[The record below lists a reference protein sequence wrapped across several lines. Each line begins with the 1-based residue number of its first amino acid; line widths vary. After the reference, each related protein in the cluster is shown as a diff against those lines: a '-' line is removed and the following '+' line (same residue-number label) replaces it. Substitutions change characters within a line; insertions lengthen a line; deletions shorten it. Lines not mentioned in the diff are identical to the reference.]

1 MKRISMNTIE
11 AKRLA
16 VLEQLSLN
24 KISQKRAAELLH
36 LSVSR
41 IKALIRMY
49 RERGP
54 TSVIHGNVGRSPHN
68 AITQELKESIVNI
81 YKSMYHDFNFTH
93 FHEKLVQEH
102 NIHLSRVSVYR
113 VLSEYHVNSPKKK
126 RRRNR
131 HRRRDPRPR
140 AGELVQIDASE
151 HDWFETGTKY
161 HAHAAVDDATGRV
174 LGLYFDEEELTT
186 AYFEV
191 LFQMNADTGLPLEF
205 YSDKRSCF
213 RVNRESPPLT
223 IEQQL
228 GGVDARLTQFSRA
241 LDELGIDITYANTP
255 QATGR
260 IENLWGTFQDRLIK
274 EMRLRNIKTL
284 NQANAWAPEFL
295 VQYNKR
301 FEKPALNKEIAY
313 LPKQANN
320 ELELLLCNQEKR
332 VLDSGLSFS
341 YYNRIFVLPHR
352 VEAQRGQ
359 QVTVL
364 ESSRIGIKV
373 KIKVK
378 GKTMV
383 VVPKELQSRPKV
395 EKKITK
401 PQYTED
407 INTRRKEYGR
417 MGAAVSPWRFH

>member
-1 MKRISMNTIE
+1 
-11 AKRLA
+11 
-16 VLEQLSLN
+16 
-24 KISQKRAAELLH
+24 
-36 LSVSR
+36 
-41 IKALIRMY
+41 
-49 RERGP
+49 
-54 TSVIHGNVGRSPHN
+54 
-68 AITQELKESIVNI
+68 
-81 YKSMYHDFNFTH
+81 MYHDFNFTH